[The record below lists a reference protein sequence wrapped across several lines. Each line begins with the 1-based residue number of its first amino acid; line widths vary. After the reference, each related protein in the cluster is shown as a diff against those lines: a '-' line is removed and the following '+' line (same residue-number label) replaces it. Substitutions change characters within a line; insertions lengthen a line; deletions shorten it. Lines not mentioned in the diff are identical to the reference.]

1 MTGEVRKVAA
11 QGGRARAQSLSPEAR
26 SEIAREAAIARWG
39 AGTVK
44 ATHDGTLVVGDRD
57 LTCAVLE
64 DGTRVLNQQ
73 TMLTTLGR
81 ASKPKGRSG
90 PAERSPLP
98 PFLAAQNLQPY
109 ITTELASMVEPI
121 PYRTVTGGKA
131 LGYNALILPAVCDVY
146 LSARSDKKLMPG
158 QDTTAKTCEVLVR
171 GLARIG
177 VVALVDEATG
187 YQETR
192 ARHELQQILR
202 HYVQAELMPWTKR
215 FPDEFFGEIYRLQGW
230 DYKPGTAKRTPY
242 VGNLINRYI
251 YEQLPHGV
259 LDELRRLNPITGT
272 GRRRHKHFQHLTAD
286 TGNVHLD
293 RQISTVTTLLRI
305 ADDKADFDRLFGK
318 AFPSPQGKPP
328 LIIEVD
334 DGNSNDVAK

>member
-1 MTGEVRKVAA
+1 MVDNSSKAA
-11 QGGRARAQSLSPEAR
+11 SGGRARAQKLSPEAR
-26 SEIAREAAIARWG
+26 SEIARLAALSRWG
-39 AGTVK
+39 SGTVA
-44 ATHDGTLVVGDRD
+44 ATHDGTLIVGDRE

-73 TMLTTLGR
+73 TMLTALGR
-81 ASKPKGRSG
+81 AAKPKGRSG
-90 PAERSPLP
+90 AEPSGLP

-109 ITTELASMVEPI
+109 ITDELASMVEPI
-121 PYRTVTGGKA
+121 PYRTTTGGKA

-146 LSARSDKKLMPG
+146 LSARQDNKLLTS
-158 QDTTAKTCEVLVR
+158 QHNTARTCEILVR
-171 GLARIG
+171 GLARVG

-192 ARHELQQILR
+192 ARYELQQILN
-202 HYVQAELMPWTKR
+202 HYVQAELRPWTKK
-215 FPDEFFGEIYRLQGW
+215 FPDEFFREIYRIQDW

-242 VGNLINRYI
+242 VGNLINKYI

-259 LDELRRLNPITGT
+259 LDELRRLNPVTEKGY
-272 GRRRHKHFQHLTAD
+272 RKHKHFQHLTAD

-305 ADDKADFDRLFGK
+305 SANKAEFADLFSR
-318 AFPSPQGKPP
+318 AFPPAQTKLP
-328 LIIEVD
+328 LVLDVGRLGDAPD
-334 DGNSNDVAK
+334 D